1 MTSAQVNK
9 SATILVS
16 NDVSSDTPSPSVP
29 LDEWTPLAWDEFIQ
43 LIEQPKHSKHKAYYY
58 KGQMRIETMPTG
70 SDHAA
75 DHSILIFLIGLFGM
89 VSGFDLS
96 ARDACSYRKVDTT
109 EFQPD
114 ISYYVGTNAD
124 AIPRGTRV
132 VNLDEY
138 AKPDLVIE
146 VSDTTLLD
154 DMGEK
159 RLQYEDLRIP
169 EYWIWDVK
177 STKVIAFAVTPE
189 GTSQQIR
196 ISNVL
201 PHFSLDLLEEAL
213 RRIKTEGQSAVG
225 AWFMEQL
232 R

>member
-1 MTSAQVNK
+1 MTSAQINQ
-9 SATILVS
+9 STTEP
-16 NDVSSDTPSPSVP
+16 VSSDALPSSVP
-29 LDEWTPLAWDEFIQ
+29 LDEWIPFAWDEFIQ
-43 LIEQPKHSKHKAYYY
+43 LIEQPEYKQCKAYYY
-58 KGQMRIETMPTG
+58 KGQMRIEARPVG

-75 DHSILIFLIGLFGM
+75 DHSGLIFLIGLFGM
-89 VSGFDLS
+89 GKGFNLS
-96 ARDACSYRKVDTT
+96 PRDACSYRKINTD

-114 ISYYVGTNAD
+114 ISYYVGANVD
-124 AIPRGTRV
+124 VIPRGTRIV
-132 VNLDEY
+132 PLDKY
-138 AKPDLVIE
+138 PCPDLVIE

-177 STKVIAFAVTPE
+177 NTRVIAFAVSPE

-201 PHFSLDLLEEAL
+201 PGFSLDLLEEAL
-213 RRIKTEGQSAVG
+213 RRMTTEGQSAVG
-225 AWFMEQL
+225 AWFMAQI